1 MLLAAWRGDDESPTA
16 ASAPHDPRAELGGH
30 ALKERG
36 AVVNLGQNVGQ
47 ILVRLNVRHGN
58 STGVNGVLHE
68 KVTTVHVLEVAVV
81 HGIVSHSNG
90 AAVVAVNGRRTVDGK
105 TKLPQKIAKPQNLA
119 GSSRKGN

>member
-68 KVTTVHVLEVAVV
+68 KVTTVNVLEVGLALFS
-81 HGIVSHSNG
+81 GQT
-90 AAVVAVNGRRTVDGK
+90 GRTIYSGKLAPRRPFDHRTH
-105 TKLPQKIAKPQNLA
+105 
-119 GSSRKGN
+119 

>member
-58 STGVNGVLHE
+58 SAGVNGVLHE
-68 KVTTVHVLEVAVV
+68 KVTTVHVLEVSPESRVLHRVEGAQ
-81 HGIVSHSNG
+81 GEQCKGSIMSN
-90 AAVVAVNGRRTVDGK
+90 
-105 TKLPQKIAKPQNLA
+105 
-119 GSSRKGN
+119 